1 MKRGYAPLI
10 VLAGILV
17 AGMAEAGSPIS
28 AKDVIWKFS
37 KGNGKYIARGPLEGI
52 KSKFNSAVMFDKLIE
67 DPLKPLQRQAIV
79 ISDAR
84 SFAAVDELF
93 NCTEPGE
100 IQAIRVSGALCAN
113 RDPFDGVL
121 ASVEYALQQPE
132 PPPLLLVMGNSRNE
146 VVEDAVRLALG
157 NTSGHPWED
166 SPVVKATLPAAQDA
180 IVQDPGASFED
191 ICDMAAKL
199 NVWNTIEAMLVTS
212 KTLHD
217 AVKTGVL
224 EVHGAFLDSETG
236 KVHFMGEH
244 PATEDLLT
252 ARPHHVRTAS
262 DAPVPPEQAL
272 SMLYAG
278 NSRYQKGF
286 VTTSQYV
293 GGDRNKRLT
302 EGGQSPWAV
311 VVGCADSRAP
321 PEILF
326 DARPGNIFVLRTAG
340 NTFASGHTSILGSAE
355 YAVDHLRSKLIVVMG
370 HTNCGAVTAAVEA
383 VKAHANM
390 KEVPGSI
397 GRVLQDLQKEAD
409 AAITQRPK
417 DATAAQVRLAAE
429 LNVFATMEKIIKSS
443 PIIADRIRKMDVQ
456 VVGAIYDIESGAV
469 QWLGQHPRLDS
480 VLGSPIPMHTWK
492 YSKPY
497 VRTYNFPDDSV
508 ATREIAQLKKGNKR
522 FRSGKTIESEL
533 SDTPFAI
540 VLGGSELRVPIENIF
555 DTSRG
560 GLLVQRSM
568 GNIVGHYKNALLH
581 SLEYSV
587 QRFSPKLLLVLGA
600 SDSGVIASSLDHLAG
615 AHTGFGPSHIVH
627 EAIGASA
634 LGALMQ
640 TSAGSDPR
648 TVLTTAGRDMKR
660 RGLTVEMN
668 ALYTVEQLFR
678 HSEIIRDAV
687 KQKQLEV
694 HVGILQEDTGKVE
707 FIGIHPMQE
716 ELLRDDDATAE
727 AVVADSATD
736 DDSATADDS
745 AEDDDSVT
753 TDDSAITEEEQLVP
767 TVMFENKTAYRD
779 SGAYFHTR

>member
-244 PATEDLLT
+244 PATYALL
-252 ARPHHVRTAS
+252 AERPTDVRTAK

-272 SMLYAG
+272 AMLYAG
-278 NSRYQKGF
+278 NKRYQKGRA
-286 VTTSQYV
+286 TISQYV
-293 GGDRNKRLT
+293 GGDRNKVLT
-302 EGGQSPWAV
+302 EAGQSPFCI

-340 NTFASGHTSILGSAE
+340 NTFASGPTSILGSAE
-355 YAVDHLRSKLIVVMG
+355 YAVGHLRSKLIVVMG
-370 HTNCGAVTAAVEA
+370 HTKCGAVTATVDA
-383 VKAHANM
+383 VKAEVNM
-390 KEVPGSI
+390 KEGSGSI
-397 GRVLQDLQKEAD
+397 RLVLEDLQKEAATALREKQNED
-409 AAITQRPK
+409 
-417 DATAAQVRLAAE
+417 TAAQVKLATE
-429 LNVFATMEKIIKSS
+429 LNVFATIEKIVKSS
-443 PIIADRIRKMDVQ
+443 SMIADGIRKLDVQ

-469 QWLGQHPRLDS
+469 EWLGQHPRLDAI
-480 VLGSPIPMHTWK
+480 VGSPIPVHSWK
-492 YSKPY
+492 YLKPY
-497 VRTYNFPDDSV
+497 VRAHNVQDASV
-508 ATREIAQLKKGNKR
+508 ARTEIEQLKKGNTR
-522 FRSGKTIESEL
+522 FRHGKPAEGEPE
-533 SDTPFAI
+533 DTPFAI
-540 VLGGSELRVPIENIF
+540 VLAGSELRVPVENIF

-560 GLLVQRSM
+560 ALVVQRSM
-568 GNIVGHYKNALLH
+568 GTIAGHSNNALLD

-600 SDSGVIASSLDHLAG
+600 SDSSVIASSLHHLDGQEAS
-615 AHTGFGPSHIVH
+615 FGPTHVVH
-627 EAIGASA
+627 ETVGASA

-640 TSAGSDPR
+640 TAAGSDPHSD
-648 TVLTTAGRDMKR
+648 LTTAGREMKR
-660 RGLTVEMN
+660 RGLTVELN
-668 ALYTVEQLFR
+668 ALYTVEQLLR
-678 HSEIIRDAV
+678 HSKVIRDAV
-687 KQKQLEV
+687 KLKKLEV
-694 HVGILQEDTGKVE
+694 QVGILQEDSGKVD
-707 FIGIHPMQE
+707 FIGTHPMQE
-716 ELLRDDDATAE
+716 ELVYDEMTHSLVQLEQGKT
-727 AVVADSATD
+727 VAPCWAIRRFSALLNFL
-736 DDSATADDS
+736 A
-745 AEDDDSVT
+745 SV
-753 TDDSAITEEEQLVP
+753 
-767 TVMFENKTAYRD
+767 
-779 SGAYFHTR
+779 G